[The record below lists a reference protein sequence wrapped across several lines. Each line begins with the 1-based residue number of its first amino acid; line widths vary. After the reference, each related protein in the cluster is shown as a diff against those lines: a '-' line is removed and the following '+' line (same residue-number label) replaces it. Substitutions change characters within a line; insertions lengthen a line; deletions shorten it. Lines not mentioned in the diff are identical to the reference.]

1 MIHEPGFYNDSKI
14 IDADIAG
21 RGDTAI
27 MIFECKL
34 TTGDTVTVEQRMH
47 SDNPIT
53 MEIAEQVAEKLGLT
67 WGPDM
72 DIAHA
77 VGQTVDLKFKR
88 STSADG
94 RTFDN
99 WNIVTLPKM
108 KKVSGG
114 ESKSALKKFF
124 EDNIPF

>member
-14 IDADIAG
+14 IDADIAV

-34 TTGDTVTVEQRMH
+34 TNGDMVTVEQRMH

-53 MEIAEQVAEKLGLT
+53 MEIAEQVAEKLGLA
-67 WGPDM
+67 WDDEM
-72 DIAHA
+72 DISKAI
-77 VGQTVDLKFKR
+77 GQTVDLKFKR
-88 STSADG
+88 STTADG
-94 RTFDN
+94 RTFEN
-99 WNIVTLPKM
+99 WNIVTMPQV
-108 KKVSGG
+108 KKVSGD
-114 ESKSALKKFF
+114 SAKSVLKKFF